1 LCDDLRK
8 IAVLTGTRAEYGVMK
23 NILRKIEKSNK
34 LQLLLIVTGTHLS
47 KRYGHTIDEI
57 VSDGFTV
64 AEEISLQGDFS
75 ENMRVPREMA
85 LLIQE
90 LSACFNALSPDI
102 LMLCGDRYEAL
113 AAASVAVGMHIPIA
127 HISGGESTEGAMDEQ
142 IRHAITKMAHIHFPG
157 ATVYAGNIRNM
168 GEEAWRVFEVGDP
181 GIENIRCV
189 KMLSR
194 EGLEQELNIAINRQ
208 TLLVTYHPVTLE
220 RDQLAW
226 QVDNLI
232 QALKKHDG
240 TKVITYPNSDDGSE
254 VIIDKLNQY
263 AKEDERVRFL
273 QSLGSSKYLSV
284 MKYCGAV
291 IGNSSSA
298 IIESPY
304 MHIPTVNIG
313 NRQKGRLMA
322 DSIISC
328 GYEVKEISAAIEK
341 ALSSQFYDKV
351 KKTKSIYGDGNTSE
365 QIVRILEEI
374 EIDEK
379 LIKKKLQWGD

>member
-1 LCDDLRK
+1 MCDDLRK

-23 NILRKIEKSNK
+23 NILRRIEKSNK

-64 AEEISLQGDFS
+64 VEEIPLQGDFS
-75 ENMRVPREMA
+75 ENMRIPREMA

-90 LSACFNALSPDI
+90 LSACFDALSPDI

-194 EGLEQELNIAINRQ
+194 EGLEQELNITINRQ

-220 RDQLAW
+220 REQLAW

-263 AKEDERVRFL
+263 AKEDEKVTFL
-273 QSLGSSKYLSV
+273 HSLGSSKYLSV

-291 IGNSSSA
+291 VGNSSSA

-328 GYEVKEISAAIEK
+328 GYEAKEISAAIEK
-341 ALSSQFYDKV
+341 ALSSQFYDEV
-351 KKTKSIYGDGNTSE
+351 RKTKSIYGDGNTSE

>member
-1 LCDDLRK
+1 MCDDLRK

>member
-1 LCDDLRK
+1 MRK